1 MRRRRRLASGL
12 TTSAVLL
19 LAGVAH
25 AQLAPPLQGHSRSD
39 DLVVVSLLCDTD
51 PIGPGQTFH
60 LAVRFDITPKWHMYW
75 KNPGEGALPPRIAVT
90 VPAGYTVGD
99 VLWPRPVALT
109 TPIGLEYCYFDAVV
123 LFVPVTAPATLTDGT
138 VTLHAD
144 IQWTVC
150 REACRMG
157 SARRAVTAATVSRAG
172 GSAHTDEPAPAL
184 AVLRTQLPAALSE
197 LTAAGLSFDGSIL
210 VLTGPASG
218 MTSATFFPVDGP
230 GITYGAADITVR
242 QDIFSVRVPV
252 ELNPRNAGGT
262 PMVLA
267 GLVTLGEKP
276 TDPCYDF
283 VIPLTVEP
291 SRKADAPRE

>member
-12 TTSAVLL
+12 TASAALL
-19 LAGVAH
+19 LAGSAH
-25 AQLAPPLQGHSRSD
+25 AQLAPSLPGHSRGD
-39 DLVVVSLLCDTD
+39 DLVRVSVSCDTL

-90 VPAGYTVGD
+90 APAGFTVGD

-123 LFVPVTAPATLTDGT
+123 LFVPITAPATLTDGS

-157 SARRAVTAATVSRAG
+157 STRRAVTVATASRAG
-172 GSAHTDEPAPAL
+172 AAARPDGPAPAL
-184 AVLRTQLPAALSE
+184 AALRNQLPTELSE
-197 LTAAGLSFDGSIL
+197 LTAAGLSFDGTIL
-210 VLTGPASG
+210 LLTGPASG
-218 MTSATFFPVDGP
+218 MSSARFFPVDGP

-242 QDIFSVRVPV
+242 HDLFSVRVPV
-252 ELNPRNAGGT
+252 ELNPRNAGGE

-291 SRKADAPRE
+291 SRKADAARE